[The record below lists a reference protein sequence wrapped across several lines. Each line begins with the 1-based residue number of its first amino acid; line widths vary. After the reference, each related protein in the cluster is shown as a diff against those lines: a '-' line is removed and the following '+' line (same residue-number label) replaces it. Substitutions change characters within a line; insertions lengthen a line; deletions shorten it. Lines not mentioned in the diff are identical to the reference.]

1 MNDESDA
8 ELVRRHLSGDR
19 SAFGVLVERH
29 QRRVYNL
36 AYRMLGRPEDAAD
49 ATQDAF
55 VTAMRKLGGFRG
67 TSAFTT
73 WLHRVAVNICYDQLR
88 KRAREI
94 PVEEH
99 EEAPITGAADMADT
113 SATAV
118 DVQRA
123 LLTVPEEFRA
133 VLILHD
139 VQGVPYEAIAE
150 ALGAPLGTIKSR
162 LHRGR
167 LALARA
173 MRGEQPAGSRASNP
187 RGTQR

>member
-1 MNDESDA
+1 MTEDTDA
-8 ELVRRHLSGDR
+8 ELVRRHLDGDR
-19 SAFGVLVERH
+19 AAFSALVERH
-29 QRRVYNL
+29 QRRIYNL
-36 AYRMLGRPEDAAD
+36 SFRMLGRPEDAAD

-55 VTAMRKLGGFRG
+55 ITAMRKLEGFRG

-73 WLHRVAVNICYDQLR
+73 WLHRVAVNICYDMLR
-88 KRAREI
+88 KRVREI

-99 EEAPITGAADMADT
+99 EEAPAAGGPDMADT
-113 SATAV
+113 SATAI

-150 ALGAPLGTIKSR
+150 SLGAPLGTVKSR

-167 LALARA
+167 VALARA
-173 MRGEQPAGSRASNP
+173 MRGEQPTGSRPSKEREP
-187 RGTQR
+187 R

>member
-1 MNDESDA
+1 LRDETDA

-36 AYRMLGRPEDAAD
+36 TFRMLGRPEDAAD

-55 VTAMRKLGGFRG
+55 ITAMRKLEGFRG

-73 WLHRVAVNICYDQLR
+73 WLHRVAVNICYDILR
-88 KRAREI
+88 KRVREI

-99 EEAPITGAADMADT
+99 EEAPTAGAADMAET

-150 ALGAPLGTIKSR
+150 AIGAPLGTVKSR

-167 LALARA
+167 VSLARA
-173 MRGEQPAGSRASNP
+173 LRGEQPMGSRPSNR
-187 RGTQR
+187 RGTR

>member
-1 MNDESDA
+1 MTDESDD
-8 ELVRRHLSGDR
+8 ELIRRHLGGDR
-19 SAFGVLVERH
+19 AAFGVLVERH

-36 AYRMLGRPEDAAD
+36 SFRMLGRPEDAAD

-55 VTAMRKLGGFRG
+55 VTAMRKLEGFRG

-73 WLHRVAVNICYDQLR
+73 WLHRVAVNICYDALR

-99 EEAPITGAADMADT
+99 EETSTGEDMSDT

-123 LLTVPEEFRA
+123 LLSVPEEFRA

-139 VQGVPYEAIAE
+139 VQGVPYEAIADS
-150 ALGAPLGTIKSR
+150 LGAPLGTVKSR

-167 LALARA
+167 VALARA
-173 MRGEQPAGSRASNP
+173 LRGEQRTGSRASNP
-187 RGTQR
+187 RGTS

>member
-1 MNDESDA
+1 MTDETDA
-8 ELVRRHLSGDR
+8 ELVRRHLEGDR
-19 SAFGVLVERH
+19 AAFGVLVERH

-36 AYRMLGRPEDAAD
+36 TFRMLGRPEDAAD

-55 VTAMRKLGGFRG
+55 ITAMRKLEGFRG

-88 KRAREI
+88 KRVREI

-99 EEAPITGAADMADT
+99 EEAPSAGAPDMADT

-150 ALGAPLGTIKSR
+150 SLGAPLGTVKSR

-167 LALARA
+167 VALARA
-173 MRGEQPAGSRASNP
+173 LRGEQPVGSRPSNR
-187 RGTQR
+187 RGTR

>member
-1 MNDESDA
+1 MADESDDA
-8 ELVRRHLSGDR
+8 LIRRHLSGDR
-19 SAFGVLVERH
+19 AAFAVLVERH

-36 AYRMLGRPEDAAD
+36 TYRMLGRPEDAAD

-55 VTAMRKLGGFRG
+55 VTAMRKLEGFRG

-73 WLHRVAVNICYDQLR
+73 WLHRVAVNICYDALR
-88 KRAREI
+88 KRARET

-99 EEAPITGAADMADT
+99 EETASATDMADS

-123 LLTVPEEFRA
+123 LLHVPEEFRA

-139 VQGVPYEAIAE
+139 VQGVPYDAIAE
-150 ALGAPLGTIKSR
+150 ALGTPLGTVKSR

-167 LALARA
+167 VALARA
-173 MRGEQPAGSRASNP
+173 LRGEQRTGSGASNP
-187 RGTQR
+187 RGDR

>member
-1 MNDESDA
+1 MADDTDDD
-8 ELVRRHLSGDR
+8 LIRRHLDGDR

-55 VTAMRKLGGFRG
+55 VTAMRKLEGFRG
-67 TSAFTT
+67 ASSFTT
-73 WLHRVAVNICYDQLR
+73 WMHRVTVNLCYDALR
-88 KRAREI
+88 KRSREV
-94 PVEEH
+94 PVEEQ
-99 EEAPITGAADMADT
+99 EEPDIAGPSDLAEE
-113 SATAV
+113 SATAI

-123 LLTVPEEFRA
+123 LLEVPEEFRA

-139 VQGVPYEAIAE
+139 VQGVPYEAIAD
-150 ALGAPLGTIKSR
+150 ALGTPIGTVKSR

-167 LALARA
+167 VALARA
-173 MRGEQPAGSRASNP
+173 VRGEQRSGSRASNQ
-187 RGTQR
+187 RGTS

>member
-1 MNDESDA
+1 MSDDTDD

-19 SAFGVLVERH
+19 AAFGVLVERH
-29 QRRVYNL
+29 QKRIYNL
-36 AYRMLGRPEDAAD
+36 TYRMLGRPEDAAD

-73 WLHRVAVNICYDQLR
+73 WLHRVAVNICYDALR
-88 KRAREI
+88 KRAREV

-99 EEAPITGAADMADT
+99 EETATGTDMAES

-150 ALGAPLGTIKSR
+150 SLGAPLGTIKSR

-167 LALARA
+167 VALARA
-173 MRGEQPAGSRASNP
+173 VRGEQGVGSRASNR
-187 RGTQR
+187 RGVET